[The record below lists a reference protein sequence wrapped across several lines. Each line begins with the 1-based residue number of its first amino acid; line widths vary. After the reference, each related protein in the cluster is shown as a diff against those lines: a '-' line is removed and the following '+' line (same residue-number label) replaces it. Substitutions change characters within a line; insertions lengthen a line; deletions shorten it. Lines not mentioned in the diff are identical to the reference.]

1 MKTVVSYLVLQS
13 IPLVQNV
20 IRSLIMQGNINGA
33 IKASGIVA
41 LLIVLPPVLIAMTYD
56 EYPKYCNQTILL
68 PCIGVKDE

>member
-1 MKTVVSYLVLQS
+1 VKTVVSYLVQLNTHH
-13 IPLVQNV
+13 VQNV
-20 IRSLIMQGNINGA
+20 VRSLIMQGNINGA

-68 PCIGVKDE
+68 PCIGVSDE

>member
-1 MKTVVSYLVLQS
+1 VIIVVSSLV
-13 IPLVQNV
+13 PLNTHHAQTVRR
-20 IRSLIMQGNINGA
+20 ILKMQGNINGV

>member
-1 MKTVVSYLVLQS
+1 VKTVVSYLVLQS

-68 PCIGVKDE
+68 PCIGVSDE

>member
-1 MKTVVSYLVLQS
+1 MQLNTHHAHTVRRILK
-13 IPLVQNV
+13 
-20 IRSLIMQGNINGA
+20 MQGNINGV